1 MGHWAW
7 MHFGYWDGGES
18 HPQFRRGAGIRIGS
32 GRSWRRS
39 RPCRSCGA
47 CSPRAYMAKVMRLRG
62 CGAIAWGTQIGG
74 RLNPRLGT
82 VYITHPEH
90 KRSIRGADKCG
101 FKAVQQRTYKGSQRF
116 CLRGR
121 SWVQVGLK
129 SHAYSD
135 PFGATDF
142 KVCRR
147 QPSRQAAGRVE
158 SPLNTYRK
166 RGVGG
171 AAKPGHSKSKSP
183 AADMRNGR
191 DGGTNHSETGA
202 Y

>member
-1 MGHWAW
+1 VDA
-7 MHFGYWDGGES
+7 
-18 HPQFRRGAGIRIGS
+18 FRLLG
-32 GRSWRRS
+32 WRRKPS
-39 RPCRSCGA
+39 AVSQGSWDPDWKREIVASLTGVPELGWVLATRVHGKGYATDAVRGDCTGA
-47 CSPRAYMAKVMRLRG
+47 RKYRG
-62 CGAIAWGTQIGG
+62 GSTHVA
-74 RLNPRLGT
+74 GT
-82 VYITHPEH
+82 VCITHPEH

-116 CLRGR
+116 CLRGG